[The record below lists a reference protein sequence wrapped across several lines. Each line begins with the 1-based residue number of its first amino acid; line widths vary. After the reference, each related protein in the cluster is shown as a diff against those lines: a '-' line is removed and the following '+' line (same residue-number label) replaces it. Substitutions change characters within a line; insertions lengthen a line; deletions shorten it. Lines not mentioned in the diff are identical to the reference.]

1 MGRSASVCRRG
12 AERRG
17 VSRLVLLD
25 NEAVQALRN
34 PAHRKHRR
42 VLDEVRVTAERK
54 VRARVVRIVVP
65 AAVRVEAGWDR
76 TASAWAFVN
85 RFPIADLPLDTTHA
99 DVAAGIAR
107 RTGVTVADAHLGA
120 AIQAADTD
128 QVTVLTS
135 DPGDMRKV
143 AEGRQ
148 VTIVA
153 L

>member
-1 MGRSASVCRRG
+1 M
-12 AERRG
+12 
-17 VSRLVLLD
+17 LLD

-42 VLDEVRVTAERK
+42 MLDEVRVTGERK
-54 VRARVVRIVVP
+54 VRARIVRIAVP

-76 TASAWAFVN
+76 TAPAWAFIN
-85 RFPIADLPLDTTHA
+85 RFPIADIPLDTSHA
-99 DVAAGIAR
+99 DAAAGIAR

-120 AIQAADTD
+120 AIQAADAD

-148 VTIVA
+148 VNVVA